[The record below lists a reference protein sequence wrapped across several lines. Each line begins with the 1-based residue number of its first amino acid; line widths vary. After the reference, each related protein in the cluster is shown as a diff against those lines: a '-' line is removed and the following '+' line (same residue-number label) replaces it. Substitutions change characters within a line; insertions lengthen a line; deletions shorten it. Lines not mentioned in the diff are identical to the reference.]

1 MLLFFLFFASILFVS
16 HVSAEEKINNF
27 RSTIHINTNGTIDVE
42 EKIVYDFGDGERHG
56 IYREIPYTLTNPD
69 GKKFAMDLHSFSVI
83 DDQGK
88 KHQFEKST
96 SSGMVSLKIGDPDR
110 YVSGI
115 KTYTIKYKVAGALR
129 YFSEHDELYW
139 NVTGAG
145 WNVPMADVQSTV
157 LLPASVD
164 GPQLKLACYS
174 GPSGSTAADCTF
186 NSDNRSIYF
195 SAKSAFNP
203 YEDLTIVVGFPRGI
217 VTVLEPKP
225 VFSQTPLGIFLM
237 QLAIVAGTLA
247 ALWWYVLY
255 TVSVIVKWFRFGRD
269 PRGNVGQVRAGFD
282 PPKGPGGEPLTPS
295 ETGAILDESVD
306 QRDIAALLV
315 DLARRGHLRIDERKK
330 KDFYLIKTVSK
341 ETKALLNFEKDL
353 LDGIFATGDDI
364 RLKDMQY
371 KLSTTVSDIKKEIYH
386 RLVKHKYFPK
396 NPEATRNFYVGMS
409 VLGLMTGNVL
419 LFIAGLLFGRHI
431 PQKTVEGSSARN
443 IAQSLKN
450 FLSSQE
456 RQLEFQAKNQ
466 IMFEKLLP
474 YAVAFGVEEIWAK
487 RFEDLDMKPPTWYS
501 SYSGSG
507 GYRTTY
513 LTQNLNNS
521 FSSFSKATATVSSSG
536 SGSGFS
542 GGSSG
547 GGGGGGGGGSW

>member
-1 MLLFFLFFASILFVS
+1 MLLVFVS
-16 HVSAEEKINNF
+16 LFRVSAASAFEKINNF

-42 EKIVYDFGDGERHG
+42 EKIIYDFGDEQHHG
-56 IYREIPYTLTNPD
+56 IFRDIPYTLTNPD
-69 GKKFAMDLHSFSVI
+69 GKKFNMELDSFTVQ
-83 DDQGK
+83 DAQGRK
-88 KHQFEKST
+88 QKYEKT
-96 SSGMVSLKIGDPDR
+96 TDSGNIHLKIGDADR
-110 YVSGI
+110 YVSGVN
-115 KTYTIKYKVAGALR
+115 TYIVKYKVSGALR
-129 YFSEHDELYW
+129 YFSDHDELYW
-139 NVTGAG
+139 NITGSG
-145 WNVPMADVQSTV
+145 WNVPMSDVQSTV
-157 LLPASVD
+157 LLPATVS
-164 GPQLKLACYS
+164 GPQLKLACYTGS
-174 GPSGSTAADCTF
+174 KGSTTTDCTF
-186 NSDNRSIYF
+186 NSDDRSIYF

-203 YEDLTIVVGFPRGI
+203 YEGLTIVVGFPKGI

-225 VFSQTPLGIFLM
+225 VFSQTPLGIFLTK
-237 QLAIVAGTLA
+237 VAWGA
-247 ALWWYVLY
+247 AGVAAFWWYIWY
-255 TVSVIVKWFRFGRD
+255 PVSVIMKWFRFGRD
-269 PRGNVGQVRAGFD
+269 PRGTVGEVRAGFE

-330 KDFYLIKTVSK
+330 KDFYLAKTISK
-341 ETKALLNFEKDL
+341 EKKPLLNFEKDL

-371 KLSTTVSDIKKEIYH
+371 KLSTTVTEVKKGLYN
-386 RLVKHKYFPK
+386 RLVKHGYFPK
-396 NPEATRNFYVGMS
+396 NPESTRNFYMGMS
-409 VLGLMTGNVL
+409 VFGLFTGNIL
-419 LFIAGLLFGRHI
+419 LFLAGILFGRHI
-431 PQKTVEGSSARN
+431 PQKTVAGSDARN

-466 IMFEKLLP
+466 LMFEKLLS

-487 RFEDLDMKPPTWYS
+487 RFEDLDMKQPTWYS

-507 GYRTTY
+507 AYRTTY
-513 LTQNLNNS
+513 LTQSLGNS
-521 FSSFSKATATVSSSG
+521 FNSLSRATATVSSSG